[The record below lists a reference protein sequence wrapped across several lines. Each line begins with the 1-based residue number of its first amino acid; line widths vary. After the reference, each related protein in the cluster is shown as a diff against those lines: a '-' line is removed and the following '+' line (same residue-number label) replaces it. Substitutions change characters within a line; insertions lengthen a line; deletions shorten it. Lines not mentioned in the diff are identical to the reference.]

1 MSKRK
6 QITNACPIDLVRAA
20 RAGLI
25 PASDDIAAEKRA
37 RMSCTAR
44 MIRIEKVNLG
54 TVTRVSDDRAIAS
67 ILADLRHYCD
77 WKGLAFRKCYA
88 AACALYFQDE
98 ADGLT

>member
-6 QITNACPIDLVRAA
+6 LTSNPCPIHLVRAA

-25 PASDDIAAEKRA
+25 PASDDVAAEKRA
-37 RMSCTAR
+37 RMRCTAR
-44 MIRIEKVNLG
+44 IVQIEKVNLG
-54 TVTRVSDDRAIAS
+54 TVTRVSDHRAIAS

-88 AACALYFQDE
+88 AARALYFQDK